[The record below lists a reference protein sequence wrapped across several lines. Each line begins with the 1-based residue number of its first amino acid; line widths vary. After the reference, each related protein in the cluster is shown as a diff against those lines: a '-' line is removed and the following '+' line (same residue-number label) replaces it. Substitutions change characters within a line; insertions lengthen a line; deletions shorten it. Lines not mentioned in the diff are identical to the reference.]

1 MRLVEHQISLV
12 GIKRMVDTIKD
23 VQSTK
28 FPKESVITDDWEDE
42 ITKPSTGTK
51 YEQTKVD
58 LYLEITPSQELKLKA
73 GAKTTR
79 TSELADVPD
88 EEVWKNVE
96 NRMDKYYFLSF
107 KLTKQRAKRDLFDL
121 WQMSVSIPFGDRQE
135 SSIHAIG
142 SDRMAS
148 RVANEFRYNIK
159 NIEMPAAK
167 GVMSFVY

>member
-1 MRLVEHQISLV
+1 M
-12 GIKRMVDTIKD
+12 
-23 VQSTK
+23 
-28 FPKESVITDDWEDE
+28 
-42 ITKPSTGTK
+42 
-51 YEQTKVD
+51 
-58 LYLEITPSQELKLKA
+58 KLKA